1 MLTLQVHLFAR
12 FRDVFGM
19 DVVNI
24 SLPEPA
30 TVKELR
36 AAVASRKVE
45 ISGLLAHSQVA
56 VNRELAGDEMA
67 VCAGDEI
74 ALIPPVSGG

>member
-12 FRDVFGM
+12 FRDVFGT

-24 SLPEPA
+24 NLPEPA

-36 AAVASRKVE
+36 AAVASRKAE
-45 ISGLLAHSQVA
+45 ISGLLARSQVA
-56 VNRELAGDEMA
+56 VNRELAGDETA
-67 VCAGDEI
+67 ICAGDEI